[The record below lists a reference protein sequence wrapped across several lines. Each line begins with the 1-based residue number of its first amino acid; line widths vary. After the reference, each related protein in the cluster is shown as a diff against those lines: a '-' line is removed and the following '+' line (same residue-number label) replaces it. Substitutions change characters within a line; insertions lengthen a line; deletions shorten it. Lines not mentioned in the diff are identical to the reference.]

1 MRKKLTTNARVIL
14 NRLLAFSRL
23 IMTVFFFFSFFSCF
37 WFTGGAA
44 LDLNAVEPKPK
55 KWILDMTWLNL
66 VELSKLPQFT
76 QLLGQVCFWIF
87 IRSFV
92 LTLIYCLLVSAFWMQ
107 KERRRRRKRHRL
119 KVIWIIKTLCK
130 FEDNEWMSCG
140 YVGSDTSRTQDRT
153 QESCGNPTSFPGL
166 SPTRGAGGREPWE
179 RGWRKSSLEAIK
191 P

>member
-23 IMTVFFFFSFFSCF
+23 IMTVFFFFSFFFCF

-76 QLLGQVCFWIF
+76 QLLGQVCF
-87 IRSFV
+87 
-92 LTLIYCLLVSAFWMQ
+92 
-107 KERRRRRKRHRL
+107 
-119 KVIWIIKTLCK
+119 
-130 FEDNEWMSCG
+130 
-140 YVGSDTSRTQDRT
+140 
-153 QESCGNPTSFPGL
+153 
-166 SPTRGAGGREPWE
+166 
-179 RGWRKSSLEAIK
+179 
-191 P
+191 